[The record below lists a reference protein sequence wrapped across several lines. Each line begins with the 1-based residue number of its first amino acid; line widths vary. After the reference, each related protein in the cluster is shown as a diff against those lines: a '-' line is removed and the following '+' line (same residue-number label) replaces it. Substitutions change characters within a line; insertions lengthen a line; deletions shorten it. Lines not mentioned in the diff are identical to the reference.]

1 MTTVDSLSTL
11 FVAPPRDVELNPT
24 TSLDAP
30 LNKTIAAGGPD
41 YGSGDNESTTES
53 SSSSRDSKKVEE
65 TQNVKG
71 LS

>member
-24 TSLDAP
+24 SPLDAP
-30 LNKTIAAGGPD
+30 LKNAIAAGGPE

-53 SSSSRDSKKVEE
+53 SASSREAKKEAQD
-65 TQNVKG
+65 TKDI
-71 LS
+71 S